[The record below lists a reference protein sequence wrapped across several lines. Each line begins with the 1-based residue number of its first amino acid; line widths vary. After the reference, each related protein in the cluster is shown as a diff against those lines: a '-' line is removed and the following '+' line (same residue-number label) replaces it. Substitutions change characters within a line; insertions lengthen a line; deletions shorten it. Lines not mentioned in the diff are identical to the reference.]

1 MLEKLYREGSHFIG
15 IFDPVVLEE
24 AETWRHLTFR
34 ERKDMFVD
42 LLRHY
47 KSRADKLMRGP
58 CIEEYVLNIGKVLR
72 ESKVNRENN
81 DQKQRDLEAGRKANA
96 GK

>member
-1 MLEKLYREGSHFIG
+1 MLEKLYREGSHFIT
-15 IFDPVVLEE
+15 ILDPVVLQE

-42 LLRHY
+42 FLRHY
-47 KSRADKLMRGP
+47 KSRADKFMHGP
-58 CIEEYVLNIGKVLR
+58 CMEEYVLNNGKVLR

-81 DQKQRDLEAGRKANA
+81 DEKQRDLEAGRKANA